1 MLRASLEQR
10 SAKLSGE
17 AVYDIYDW
25 IHEDDYSLRGRM
37 SSFWEGE
44 DTKFNTEVRIRNI
57 KGNYRWYRI
66 VGILERNEF
75 GANESFVGKIVNVDE
90 ELSEEKELVQRAEE

>member
-1 MLRASLEQR
+1 
-10 SAKLSGE
+10 
-17 AVYDIYDW
+17 
-25 IHEDDYSLRGRM
+25 M

-75 GANESFVGKIVNVDE
+75 GANESFVGKNR
-90 ELSEEKELVQRAEE
+90 QC